1 MSTTFFR
8 KYPRI
13 DYQIDGNGSVISLT
27 DISRAVAINSM
38 TLPDDVSAYTYYEI
52 QNGERPDV
60 VSHKLYGDVQYHWTF
75 FILNP
80 LLKDGYAY
88 SWPLPMAILSEM
100 IEDEYG
106 KYSAISTIPVDSMN
120 GNNDLDFSAIILDD
134 EYLPYLRLSLLDNS
148 AWAKIQRY
156 DQRMHQCIV
165 YDITR
170 PDTGTQVS
178 RDAFVEYRGDVK
190 TNFKLAWDDNA
201 LVKIDANDTP
211 QTMTARNAAM
221 KRKWL
226 DASYLNYAKY
236 DVDGATFVESVEY
249 DQTLPASELETLK
262 IQNKDSHVLNKVI
275 RGAFNFFRW
284 NNYAEAA
291 YQYTLDSK
299 VISAYDVLKKPAITT
314 NSVVSPITINN
325 SGSVYRLNTSFVI
338 KLIEARLGNSNG
350 DIITQSCSLTGSN
363 EEYATIQYF
372 GTSFNEGNTE
382 KKIWFSYEHID
393 ASNYITNVDHEN
405 MINDSKQ
412 KIKVIRPE
420 YIRQFSEDYYEVLN
434 S

>member
-120 GNNDLDFSAIILDD
+120 GNNTLDFSAIVLDD
-134 EYLPYLRLSLLDNS
+134 EYLPYLRLSLLDDT
-148 AWAKIQRY
+148 AWAKIERY

-170 PDTGTQVS
+170 PDTGASIS
-178 RDAFVEYRGDVK
+178 RDAFVKYSGDIK
-190 TNFKLAWDDNA
+190 TNFKLAWDDNVQ
-201 LVKIDANDTP
+201 VKIDANDTP
-211 QTMTARNAAM
+211 QTMETRNAAM

-236 DVDGATFVESVEY
+236 DVDGAAFVESVEY
-249 DQTLPASELETLK
+249 YQTLSESELETLK
-262 IQNKDSHVLNKVI
+262 TQNKDSHVLNKVI
-275 RGAFNFFRW
+275 QGASNFFRW
-284 NNYAEAA
+284 NSYAEAA
-291 YQYTLDSK
+291 YQYKLDSK
-299 VISAYDVLKKPAITT
+299 VISAYDVLKNP
-314 NSVVSPITINN
+314 N
-325 SGSVYRLNTSFVI
+325 VI
-338 KLIEARLGNSNG
+338 AH
-350 DIITQSCSLTGSN
+350 
-363 EEYATIQYF
+363 EYI
-372 GTSFNEGNTE
+372 S
-382 KKIWFSYEHID
+382 
-393 ASNYITNVDHEN
+393 NVDHEN

-412 KIKVIRPE
+412 KIKVIRRE